1 MTGPIL
7 LEYNLD
13 NQQKLKLRF
22 VCAQLRIAVRSVP
35 KTDWK
40 QPVGALTGACA
51 RTADVYDGDG
61 FSDEMLV
68 MANFTNALLNA
79 LLKSTRQAGMRA
91 IPLKAVLTP
100 TNADW
105 DSLRLHDEI
114 AREHAAMHG
123 DKP

>member
-13 NQQKLKLRF
+13 NAQKLKLRF
-22 VCAQLRIAVRSVP
+22 VCAQLKIAVRSVP

-68 MANFTNALLNA
+68 MANFTNALLHA
-79 LLKSTRQAGMRA
+79 FLKATQQAKMQT

-100 TNADW
+100 TNAAW
-105 DSLRLHDEI
+105 DSVRLHDEI
-114 AREHAAMHG
+114 QKEHLAMHG
-123 DKP
+123 GGK